1 MKVIDLLNKIAN
13 GEIEN
18 DTIFYVKGDFF
29 YDLIVIDEK
38 LYVINSIT
46 KQLELL
52 ESKYIGRFIRDDVEL
67 AILKEVEIIEEK
79 EMCHKCGK
87 HPIEYN
93 QTYCEFCLGISEEEK
108 KIPEKLKCKY
118 TSQIGKIE
126 LAKTINEI
134 IDYLEENK

>member
-18 DTIFYVKGDFF
+18 NTIFYVKGDFF

-38 LYVINSIT
+38 LYVINSMT

-67 AILKEVEIIEEK
+67 AILKEVEIIEED
-79 EMCHKCGK
+79 
-87 HPIEYN
+87 
-93 QTYCEFCLGISEEEK
+93 K
-108 KIPEKLKCKY
+108 KIEKLSWY
-118 TSQIGKIE
+118 SSDE
-126 LAKTINEI
+126 LQESMIKKINEI